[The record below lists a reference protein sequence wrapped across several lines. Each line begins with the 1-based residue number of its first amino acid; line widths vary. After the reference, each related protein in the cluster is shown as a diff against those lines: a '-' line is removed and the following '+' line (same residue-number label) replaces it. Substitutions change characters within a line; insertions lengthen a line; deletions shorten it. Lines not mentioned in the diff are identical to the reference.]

1 MVGRLGDCG
10 EDDSRGLRM
19 LGFDKISFCVM
30 SLTCIYLY
38 PVYEAKVKGSG
49 TDATYNFGKTK
60 TGGEK
65 M

>member
-1 MVGRLGDCG
+1 
-10 EDDSRGLRM
+10 M

-38 PVYEAKVKGSG
+38 LVYEENEKALG